1 MVVTLLLIVSCIA
14 SGAAS
19 ASHPYLTMI
28 VPDFPDLVAV
38 KR

>member
-14 SGAAS
+14 LGAAS
-19 ASHPYLTMI
+19 ASHPYLTMV
-28 VPDFPDLVAV
+28 VPDLSGLMAV

>member
-14 SGAAS
+14 SSAAS
-19 ASHPYLTMI
+19 ASHPYLTMV
-28 VPDFPDLVAV
+28 VPGFPDLVAV